1 MSKNIDSKTRR
12 QIADFLPSAISK
24 TLQSYEGFILSEE
37 VGDAK
42 EFTAHHNACKVAI
55 SHLELLLKLASWAEI
70 PTSEGDQYLS
80 HILNEA
86 QKRVSE
92 HHAQEN

>member
-1 MSKNIDSKTRR
+1 MSKNIDPKTQR
-12 QIADFLPSAISK
+12 QIVDFLPSAISK

-70 PTSEGDQYLS
+70 PTAEGDKYLS
-80 HILNEA
+80 GILNEA
-86 QKRVSE
+86 KRRVSQ
-92 HHAQEN
+92 HHAHEN